1 MKKQLSLVLTLAM
14 VIAMLTA
21 CGSTGKSSVDSGT
34 TGSEA
39 ATTSEA
45 AAPEAAAP
53 DNAAAET
60 AAPSDAE
67 ETSTVEAVDSSALYP
82 VSEET
87 IHLTGVA
94 PQEPMLV
101 AYQEDLSDEYAQVT
115 AEEKTNVSVDWNVSN
130 VDTYMDNITIMLS
143 SGDIPDLVLTPENYF
158 GIDYLIDQ
166 ELFLDLMDYLP
177 TDAPDFYALYQSDE
191 AFAKEITSDTGK
203 VVTMR
208 GRFQLPNSMLGIR
221 QDWLDAMNLETP
233 TTYDELTEVLTAL
246 HNEYNTPNTISFL
259 STGFMSNCSILTGG
273 YGVAT
278 PEMNDLPWQVD
289 DEGNVI
295 MSYTLDG
302 YKDYLEMVHGWYEA
316 GLFND
321 EFLSASNPGIPDGWM
336 VAGETALFATRS
348 ASFSASYAGTVDDEN
363 FVLAC
368 MADVTKTGTETITL
382 GDSRSITASG
392 GMAVA
397 AQCEHPVEAIR
408 YLNWY
413 FTDEGFYAANYGEE
427 GVTYTKND
435 DGSIAYT
442 DFLLNNPDG
451 LSYKNA
457 LGLYTSYFG
466 VGFDESDERTTASFT
481 LETEKVM
488 YDVWRSNRSEAN
500 VYHGTLN
507 TEESTQY
514 SSISSDMITLA
525 NTKIMGYIMGT
536 ESLDTYDDFVE
547 TLYSMNLDTLV
558 SLKQAAYDRYLAR

>member
-1 MKKQLSLVLTLAM
+1 MKKHLSLILALAM
-14 VIAMLTA
+14 VIAMFTA
-21 CGSTGKSSVDSGT
+21 CGSTGNSSSSGADKSET
-34 TGSEA
+34 TA
-39 ATTSEA
+39 TSEA
-45 AAPEAAAP
+45 AAPEATDAAP
-53 DNAAAET
+53 AET
-60 AAPSDAE
+60 DAASDAE
-67 ETSTVEAVDSSALYP
+67 ETSTVEKVDSSALYP

-101 AYQEDLSDEYAQVT
+101 SYQEDLSQEYAQVT
-115 AEEKTNVSVDWNVSN
+115 AEEKTNVSVDWNISN
-130 VDTYMDNITIMLS
+130 VDTYTDNITIMLS
-143 SGDIPDLVLTPENYF
+143 SGDIPNLVLTPDNYYS
-158 GIDYLIDQ
+158 IDYLIEQ
-166 ELFLDLMDYLP
+166 ELFLDLTDYLP

-203 VVTMR
+203 LVTMR

-221 QDWLDAMNLETP
+221 QDWLDALNLKTP

-246 HNEYNTPNTISFL
+246 HNEYNTPNTVSFL
-259 STGFMSNCSILTGG
+259 STGFMSNYSILTGG
-273 YGVAT
+273 FGVAT
-278 PEMNDLPWQVD
+278 PDMNDLPWQVD
-289 DEGNVI
+289 DKGNVI

-302 YKDYLEMVHGWYEA
+302 YKEYLELVHSWYEA

-321 EFLSASNPGIPDGWM
+321 EFLSASNPGVPDSWM
-336 VAGETALFATRS
+336 VAGETALFATRA

-382 GDSRSITASG
+382 GDSRSITANG

-397 AQCEHPVEAIR
+397 AQCEYPEEAIK

-413 FTDEGFYAANYGEE
+413 FTDEGFYACNYGEE
-427 GVTYTKND
+427 GVTYNKNV

-457 LGLYTSYFG
+457 LGLYTSYYG
-466 VGFDESDERTTASFT
+466 VGFDESDERTTASFS

-488 YDVWRSNRSEAN
+488 YDTWRSNRSEAN
-500 VYHGTLN
+500 VYHGTLS
-507 TEESTQY
+507 TEESTEY

-536 ESLDTYDDFVE
+536 ESLDTYDEFVE
-547 TLYSMNLDTLV
+547 TLYSMNLDTLI

>member
-1 MKKQLSLVLTLAM
+1 MKKHLSLILALAM
-14 VIAMLTA
+14 VIAMFTA
-21 CGSTGKSSVDSGT
+21 CGSTGNSSSSG
-34 TGSEA
+34 A
-39 ATTSEA
+39 AESKTTTS
-45 AAPEAAAP
+45 
-53 DNAAAET
+53 ET
-60 AAPSDAE
+60 AAPE
-67 ETSTVEAVDSSALYP
+67 ETVSDTAPADTDAGSDLEEASAVEKVDSSALYP

-94 PQEPMLV
+94 PQEPILV
-101 AYQEDLSDEYAQVT
+101 SYQEDLSQEYAQVT
-115 AEEKTNVSVDWNVSN
+115 AEEKTNVSVDWNISN
-130 VDTYMDNITIMLS
+130 VDTYTDNITIMLS
-143 SGDIPDLVLTPENYF
+143 SGDIPDLVLTPDNYYS
-158 GIDYLIDQ
+158 IDYLVEQ
-166 ELFLDLMDYLP
+166 ELFLDLMEYLP

-203 VVTMR
+203 LVTMR

-221 QDWLDAMNLETP
+221 QDWMDALNLKTP

-246 HNEYNTPNTISFL
+246 HNEYNTPNTVSFL
-259 STGFMSNCSILTGG
+259 STGFMSNYSILTGG
-273 YGVAT
+273 FGVAT
-278 PEMNDLPWQVD
+278 PDMNDLPWQVD

-302 YKDYLEMVHGWYEA
+302 YKEYLELVHSWYEA

-321 EFLSASNPGIPDGWM
+321 EFLSASNPGIPDSWM
-336 VAGETALFATRS
+336 VAGETALFATRA

-382 GDSRSITASG
+382 GDSRSITANG

-397 AQCEHPVEAIR
+397 AQCEYPEEAIK

-413 FTDEGFYAANYGEE
+413 FTDEGFYACNYGEE
-427 GVTYTKND
+427 GVTYNKNA
-435 DGSIAYT
+435 DGSISYT

-457 LGLYTSYFG
+457 LGLYTSYYG
-466 VGFDESDERTTASFT
+466 VGFDESDERTTASFS

-488 YDVWRSNRSEAN
+488 YDTWRSNRSEAN

-507 TEESTQY
+507 TEESTEY

-536 ESLDTYDDFVE
+536 ESLDTYDEFVE
-547 TLYSMNLDTLV
+547 TLYSMNLDTLI